1 MALQFLIMLNIFEVM
16 ISVKYYKTN
25 IISTW
30 YRKKATFK
38 KP

>member
-25 IISTW
+25 IMSQEIN
-30 YRKKATFK
+30 F
-38 KP
+38 